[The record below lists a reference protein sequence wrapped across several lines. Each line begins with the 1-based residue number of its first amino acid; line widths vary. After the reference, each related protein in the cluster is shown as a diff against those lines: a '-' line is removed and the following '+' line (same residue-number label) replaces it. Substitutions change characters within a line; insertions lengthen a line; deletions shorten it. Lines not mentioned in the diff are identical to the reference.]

1 MDNSLTNKNETNDEI
16 EILKKKI
23 KKLEDDKHFMMK
35 RIEEIAFY
43 VREHYNINVKNI
55 RETFF
60 RE

>member
-1 MDNSLTNKNETNDEI
+1 MDNSLTNKNEQI
-16 EILKKKI
+16 ETLKKKI
-23 KKLEDDKHFMMK
+23 KKLEDDKLFMMN

-43 VREHYNINVKNI
+43 VREHYLINVKNI